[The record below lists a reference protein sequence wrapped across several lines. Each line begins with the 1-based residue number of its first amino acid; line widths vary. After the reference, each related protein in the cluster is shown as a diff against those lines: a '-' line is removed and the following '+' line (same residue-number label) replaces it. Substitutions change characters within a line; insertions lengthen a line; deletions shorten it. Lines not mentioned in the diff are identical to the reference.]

1 MVVAIA
7 YIYQSNIFLKI
18 KSLVLLYWLIYRHTH
33 FWTSQYSWES
43 FKTNFSVIKT
53 TTTHVTHFVRKT
65 ESSNQFH
72 VHMHGNN
79 FRLMRLTTKQQVITW
94 LKKVSW
100 KHANRYQSY
109 HIKQDLTILFT
120 STFIP
125 LTLMHSDAMTPINQL
140 RVFHCPGI

>member
-1 MVVAIA
+1 MVVAIV

-65 ESSNQFH
+65 VTSSTFTC
-72 VHMHGNN
+72 MATI
-79 FRLMRLTTKQQVITW
+79 FRLMRLTTKQQQSHTLV
-94 LKKVSW
+94 KKVSW
-100 KHANRYQSY
+100 KHTNRYQSY